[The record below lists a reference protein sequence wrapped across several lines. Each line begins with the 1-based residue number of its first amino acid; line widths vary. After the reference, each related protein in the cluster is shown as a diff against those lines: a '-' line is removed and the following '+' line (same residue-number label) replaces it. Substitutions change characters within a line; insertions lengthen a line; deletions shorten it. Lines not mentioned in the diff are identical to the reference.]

1 MAIYLSKSKYCLG
14 VRCPKMLWLDTHCP
28 DKFDNSKIP
37 ETGNAFGALARELFS
52 PYTLVEKD
60 TPQRMLEV
68 TARLMDRGT
77 AHIAE
82 ASFSWEGLFC
92 SVDILKNLGGGR
104 MAIYEVKSNKDIKP
118 IHLQDVAYQHYV
130 LTRLGY
136 RVEQVTIVHVN
147 GDYTRCGDLELDKL
161 FALKD
166 VTGQVRAMFDEVARQ
181 IDKMAPY
188 LVQTEEPAV
197 QPEKRCFSP
206 KPCGFFSHCFRDL
219 PSPNVFDL
227 SGTHT
232 KTTDKLA
239 LYRQGII
246 SFPQLYA
253 HAELKAPA
261 MTHVRHEVEDLPP
274 EIDRKALAED
284 MKEWVLPLYFLDFE
298 TYTTPIPPFDNSFP
312 NEIIPFQ
319 YSLHFVA
326 AEGQEAEHRE
336 HLAETG
342 TDPRRPLAEQLCRDI
357 PRDAIVI
364 AYHASV
370 EAGVVRR
377 LAELYGDLADHLN
390 DIADNIKDL
399 EEPFRKMHYYTRKMA
414 GSSSIKAVLPALYPD
429 DPALDYHALEG
440 VHNGA
445 EAYEA
450 FLTLDSLSRTDAEA
464 MRENLKKYCKLDTLA
479 MVKLWERLQETQ

>member
-28 DKFDNSKIP
+28 EKFDNSKIP
-37 ETGNAFGALARELFS
+37 ETGNAFGALARELFA

-82 ASFSWEGLFC
+82 ASFAWEGLFC

-104 MAIYEVKSNKDIKP
+104 VAIYEVKSNKEIKP
-118 IHLQDVAYQHYV
+118 IHLQDAAYQHYV

-136 RVEQVTIVHVN
+136 RVEQVVIVHLN
-147 GDYTRCGDLELDKL
+147 GEYVRHGELELHKL
-161 FALKD
+161 FAMKD
-166 VTGQVRAMFDEVARQ
+166 VTEDARAMFDEVARQ
-181 IDKMAPY
+181 IDEMAPC
-188 LVQTEEPAV
+188 LALDEEPAA

-227 SGTHT
+227 SGTY
-232 KTTDKLA
+232 TTTSDKLA

-246 SFPQLYA
+246 SFPELYA
-253 HAELKAPA
+253 RAKLKESA

-274 EIDRKALAED
+274 EIDRDAIAGYLDDWK
-284 MKEWVLPLYFLDFE
+284 LPLYFLDFE
-298 TYTTPIPPFDNSFP
+298 TYTTPIPPFDNSHP

-319 YSLHFVA
+319 YSLHFVT
-326 AEGQEAEHRE
+326 AEGQAAEHRE
-336 HLAETG
+336 HLAEPG

-357 PRDAIVI
+357 PRDVIVLS
-364 AYHASV
+364 YHSSV
-370 EAGVVRR
+370 ERNVVKN
-377 LAELYGDLADHLN
+377 LAELYDDLKDHLS
-390 DIADNIKDL
+390 DIAKNIKDL
-399 EEPFRKMHYYTRKMA
+399 EPPFKKMHYYSRKMA

-429 DPALDYHALEG
+429 DPELDYHALEG

-450 FLTLDSLSRTDAEA
+450 FLSLDSLSTAEA
-464 MRENLKKYCKLDTLA
+464 KKLRNQLKEYCKLDTLA
-479 MVKLWERLQETQ
+479 MVKLWQRLRETQ